1 MLRNGARVLSPGTG
15 VGDLRVVTDAETGL
29 PIGPEIATEAARRPA
44 PDTRLE
50 GRSVVLE
57 RLDAEKHADA
67 IFRQV
72 TAGDA
77 ARLYLYLFPPP
88 PTDAG
93 AFRTS
98 IAAMAAAEDPFAL
111 ALIDKA
117 TGEAVGHATFMRIE
131 AAHRVIEVGNILYTP
146 ALQRSVAATE
156 AMYLMARHAFEDL
169 GYRRYEW
176 KCNALNAP
184 SRQAAAR
191 YGFTYEGTFRSHM
204 IVKGRSRDTAWF
216 SITEEE
222 WPACKRSF
230 ERWLDPANF
239 DADGRQKVALSAL
252 NAATLTEGDTALR
265 RAGRDD
271 VEAFDAVH
279 RAAFAWNRDMLG
291 REPLP
296 LLIPPEEV
304 LSRYETWLLEDGS
317 GIAGT
322 LALDPRAEDL
332 EIWSVSVNPSRQNA
346 GIGRKLL
353 SAAEARARALGLS
366 TLRLYTGAALTK
378 NVDWYRRRGYAVER
392 TEDLPDGRQIVHMAK
407 HI

>member
-1 MLRNGARVLSPGTG
+1 MRA
-15 VGDLRVVTDAETGL
+15 VTDPETRL
-29 PIGPEIATEAARRPA
+29 PIGPEVTATPARRPA
-44 PDTRLE
+44 PNIRLE
-50 GRSVVLE
+50 GRTVLLE
-57 RLDAEKHADA
+57 RLDPDKHAA
-67 IFRQV
+67 ALFRAV
-72 TAGDA
+72 EAGDPA
-77 ARLYLYLFPPP
+77 QLYLYLSPPP
-88 PTDAG
+88 PTDFAG
-93 AFRTS
+93 FRS
-98 IAAMAAAEDPFAL
+98 LMAAMAAAEDPFAL
-111 ALIDKA
+111 AVVDRE

-131 AAHRVIEVGNILYTP
+131 PTHRVIEVGNILYTP

-156 AMYLMARHAFEDL
+156 AMYLMARHAFEEL

-184 SRQAAAR
+184 SRRAAAR

-222 WPACKRSF
+222 WPARRRAF

-239 DADGRQKVALSAL
+239 DSGEQRVSLSTI
-252 NAATLTEGDTALR
+252 NSPTLRAGDAVLR

-279 RAAFAWNRDMLG
+279 RAAFAQNREILG

-296 LLIPPEEV
+296 LLIGPDEV
-304 LSRYETWLLEDGS
+304 LSRYETWLLEDERGL
-317 GIAGT
+317 AGT
-322 LALDPRAEDL
+322 LALEPRADDL
-332 EIWSVSVNPSRQNA
+332 EIWSVAVEPSRQDT

-353 SAAEARARALGLS
+353 SAAEARAKALGLG

-378 NVDWYRRRGYAVER
+378 NVDWYGRRGYAVER
-392 TEDLPDGRQIVHMAK
+392 TEELPDGRQVVHMVK
-407 HI
+407 HIEP